1 MCQRFKILFSF
12 CFCLLGFILY
22 RALVKKNVVETMVTV
37 FLTLKTILIAVI
49 VIQGLQGSTA
59 SEEVHQ
65 SHQFEHI
72 V

>member
-1 MCQRFKILFSF
+1 MCQRFKILFMF
-12 CFCLLGFILY
+12 CFCLFCFILC
-22 RALVKKNVVETMVTV
+22 RTLVKKNVVETMVTV

-49 VIQGLQGSTA
+49 VIRGLQGSTA

-72 V
+72 D

>member
-1 MCQRFKILFSF
+1 MCQCFKILFRF

-22 RALVKKNVVETMVTV
+22 RTLVKKNVVETMVTV

-49 VIQGLQGSTA
+49 VIRGWQGSTA

-65 SHQFEHI
+65 SHQLEHI
-72 V
+72 D